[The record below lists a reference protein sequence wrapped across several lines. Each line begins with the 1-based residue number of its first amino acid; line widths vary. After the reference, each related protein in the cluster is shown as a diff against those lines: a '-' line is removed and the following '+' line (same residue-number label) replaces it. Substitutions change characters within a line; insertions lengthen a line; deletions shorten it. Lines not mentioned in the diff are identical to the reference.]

1 MEAKLK
7 VRVRVVVGLL
17 AVLLVAAACGQK
29 EGVHVATSGGGGSG
43 ELSGDFAGGETTGE
57 AGTTGDAATGGD
69 AATTGGGTGGATG
82 GATAGKAGASGGGA
96 TAGGGAAK
104 VTGTTRTGVTK
115 DKITIAVHAPVT
127 GAAPLPATSF
137 EKARDLYWRWIT
149 EEKKEKVLGRGKVE
163 VIFKDDRYQPST
175 AVQACR
181 ELASNAFLLVGGGGT
196 DQIQACG
203 RFAESSRV
211 PYFSGGVTENGLTGL
226 KYYFASSMS
235 YKQQGGLLAQYVK
248 KNFAGK
254 KVAAVITDTPNFD
267 DAAAGWEA
275 GRQAQGLTYY
285 KTLRHPRADTSWYNT
300 FASELKGAGVQ
311 VLYLN
316 TAPVD
321 YIRFAQQAAQQ
332 GFAPQFVG
340 VGITMG
346 LNPVLESGCP
356 EVANGV
362 FLSPFPGLDWAQGN
376 QPDFI
381 AAANKF
387 GVAADDLALAL
398 WGFAK
403 NVHELFKRYEATYG
417 NDLTRED
424 FRNLVE
430 AQKGIKSGVF
440 PELSYS
446 PSDHF
451 GANSVHVLKADCGSK
466 KHNTLATFATGF

>member
-1 MEAKLK
+1 VI
-7 VRVRVVVGLL
+7 VRRPRILALLLGL
-17 AVLLVAAACGQK
+17 LLVAAACGQK
-29 EGVHVATSGGGGSG
+29 SGVHVATSANGS
-43 ELSGDFAGGETTGE
+43 SGDATGFTSDTG
-57 AGTTGDAATGGD
+57 AGTGAADAGTGDATSVGGATS
-69 AATTGGGTGGATG
+69 GGGTASAAGGTKAGGSTGAAAGSSGGAV
-82 GATAGKAGASGGGA
+82 
-96 TAGGGAAK
+96 K
-104 VTGTTRTGVTK
+104 VIGTTRTGVTN

-149 EEKKEKVLGRGKVE
+149 EAKGQKVLGRPKVE
-163 VIFKDDRYQPST
+163 VLFKDDRYQPST

-181 ELASNAFLLVGGGGT
+181 ELAANAFLLVGGGGT

-211 PYFSGGVTENGLTGL
+211 PYFSGGVTENGLQGL
-226 KYYFASSMS
+226 KYYFASSMT
-235 YKQQGGLLAQYVK
+235 YKQQGVLLASYVK

-254 KVAAVITDTPNFD
+254 KAAAVITDTPNFD
-267 DAAAGWEA
+267 DAAAGWEQ
-275 GRQAQGLTYY
+275 GRQAQGLPYY

-311 VLYLN
+311 VLYIN
-316 TAPVD
+316 TSPVD

-332 GFAPQFVG
+332 GFTPQFVG

-362 FLSPFPGLDWAQGN
+362 FFSPFPGLDWAQAN
-376 QPDFI
+376 EPDFF
-381 AAANKF
+381 AAAQRF
-387 GVAADDLALAL
+387 SVAPDDLALAL

-403 NVHELFKRYEATYG
+403 NVHELFKRYEASYG
-417 NDLTRED
+417 TDLTRED
-424 FRNLVE
+424 FRNMVE
-430 AQKGIKSGVF
+430 QQKGVKSGVF

-446 PSDHF
+446 AADHF
-451 GANSVHVLKADCGSK
+451 GANSVHVLKADCGAK
-466 KHNTLATFATGF
+466 KHTTLATFATGF

>member
-1 MEAKLK
+1 MK
-7 VRVRVVVGLL
+7 VRARVLVGLL
-17 AVLLVAAACGQK
+17 VVLLVAAACGQK
-29 EGVHVATSGGGGSG
+29 EGVHVATSGGSSG
-43 ELSGDFAGGETTGE
+43 ELSGDVSGDSGATD
-57 AGTTGDAATGGD
+57 AGTTDAGVTD
-69 AATTGGGTGGATG
+69 AGAAAGGATSG
-82 GATAGKAGASGGGA
+82 GATASGGKAA
-96 TAGGGAAK
+96 AGGGAAASGGSSGPVK
-104 VTGTTRTGVTK
+104 PTGTTRTGVTK

-137 EKARDLYWRWIT
+137 EKARDLYWRWIAS
-149 EEKKEKVLGRGKVE
+149 KGEKVLGRSTVD
-163 VIFKDDRYQPST
+163 VLFKDDRYQPST

-181 ELASNAFLLVGGGGT
+181 ELAANAFLVVGGGGT

-211 PYFSGGVTENGLTGL
+211 PYFSGGVTENGLQGL
-226 KYYFASSMS
+226 KYYFASSMT

-275 GRQAQGLTYY
+275 GQKAQGLPYY

-311 VLYLN
+311 VLYIN
-316 TAPVD
+316 SSPVD

-332 GFAPQFVG
+332 GFTPQFVG

-362 FLSPFPGLDWAQGN
+362 FLSPFPGLDWAQAN

-381 AAANKF
+381 AAASKF

-417 NDLTRED
+417 TDLTRED

-430 AQKGIKSGVF
+430 QQKGVKSGVF

-446 PSDHF
+446 AADHF

-466 KHNTLATFATGF
+466 RHTTLATFATGF

>member
-1 MEAKLK
+1 VK
-7 VRVRVVVGLL
+7 VRGRVLVGLL

-29 EGVHVATSGGGGSG
+29 EGVHVATSGGSGDVSG
-43 ELSGDFAGGETTGE
+43 ELSSDTGSTD
-57 AGTTGDAATGGD
+57 AGTTDAGATD
-69 AATTGGGTGGATG
+69 AGAAAGGATSG
-82 GATAGKAGASGGGA
+82 GAAASGGSKAAAGSGA
-96 TAGGGAAK
+96 AAGGSSGPVK
-104 VTGTTRTGVTK
+104 PTGTTRTGVTK

-137 EKARDLYWRWIT
+137 EKARDLYWKWIT
-149 EEKKEKVLGRGKVE
+149 GKGEKVLGRSTVE
-163 VIFKDDRYQPST
+163 VLFKDDRYQPST

-181 ELASNAFLLVGGGGT
+181 ELAANSFLLVGGGGT

-211 PYFSGGVTENGLTGL
+211 PYFSGGVTENGLQGL
-226 KYYFASSMS
+226 KYYFASSMT
-235 YKQQGGLLAQYVK
+235 YKQQGTLLAAYVK
-248 KNFAGK
+248 KNFGGK
-254 KVAAVITDTPNFD
+254 KVAAVVTDTPNFD
-267 DAAAGWEA
+267 DAAAGWES

-300 FASELKGAGVQ
+300 FASELKGAGVE
-311 VLYLN
+311 VLYIN
-316 TAPVD
+316 TSPVD

-362 FLSPFPGLDWAQGN
+362 FFSPFPGLDWAGAN
-376 QPDFI
+376 QPDF
-381 AAANKF
+381 AAAASKY
-387 GVAADDLALAL
+387 GVVADDLALAL

-417 NDLTRED
+417 TDLTRED

-430 AQKGIKSGVF
+430 QQKGIKSGVF

-446 PSDHF
+446 NADHF
-451 GANSVHVLKADCGSK
+451 GANSVHVLKADCGSRR
-466 KHNTLATFATGF
+466 HTTLATFATGF

>member
-1 MEAKLK
+1 MKIRARLL
-7 VRVRVVVGLL
+7 VGLL

-29 EGVHVATSGGGGSG
+29 EGVHVATSGGSSGDVSG
-43 ELSGDFAGGETTGE
+43 ELSTDTGATDAGATDAGATDAGGAAA
-57 AGTTGDAATGGD
+57 AGTSGGAAAAGGGAKAATGG
-69 AATTGGGTGGATG
+69 AAAGATG
-82 GATAGKAGASGGGA
+82 GAV
-96 TAGGGAAK
+96 K
-104 VTGTTRTGVTK
+104 VSGTTRTGVTK

-149 EEKKEKVLGRGKVE
+149 ENKGEKVLGRAKVE
-163 VIFKDDRYQPST
+163 VLFKDDRYQPST

-181 ELASNAFLLVGGGGT
+181 ELAANAFLLVGGGGT

-203 RFAESSRV
+203 RFAESARV
-211 PYFSGGVTENGLTGL
+211 PYFSGGVTENGLQGL
-226 KYYFASSMS
+226 KYYFASSMT

-275 GRQAQGLTYY
+275 GRQAQGLSYY

-311 VLYLN
+311 VLYIN
-316 TAPVD
+316 SSPVD
-321 YIRFAQQAAQQ
+321 YIRFAQQASQQ
-332 GFAPQFVG
+332 GFVPQFVG

-362 FLSPFPGLDWAQGN
+362 FLSPFPGLDWAQQN
-376 QPDFI
+376 QPDFN
-381 AAANKF
+381 AAASKF
-387 GVAADDLALAL
+387 GVVADDLALAL

-417 NDLTRED
+417 TDLTRED
-424 FRNLVE
+424 FRNMVE
-430 AQKGIKSGVF
+430 QQKGIKSGVF

-446 PSDHF
+446 PADHF
-451 GANSVHVLKADCGSK
+451 GANSVHVLKADCGTK
-466 KHNTLATFATGF
+466 RHATLATFATGF